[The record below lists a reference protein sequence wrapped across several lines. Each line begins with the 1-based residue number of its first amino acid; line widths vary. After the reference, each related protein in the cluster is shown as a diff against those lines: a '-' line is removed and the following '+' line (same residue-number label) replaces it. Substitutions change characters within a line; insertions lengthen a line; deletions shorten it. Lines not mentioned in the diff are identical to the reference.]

1 MLRGGTRKDRP
12 MNPRI
17 SDDFEQI
24 DHKTCVSICDA
35 IGERLQQSLRPENN
49 LSPRLNELIAE
60 LRRRDNEQH

>member
-1 MLRGGTRKDRP
+1 

-17 SDDFEQI
+17 SDDFEQM

>member
-1 MLRGGTRKDRP
+1 